1 MPQLSSC
8 VAPPMGSVLRLP
20 PCPVSKRI
28 SIFEKVILIMLVQTL
43 EFSWQGKNLW
53 TSSVFVPLNL
63 MEGVGAQISV
73 GLHWCRAGLRGVWYL
88 WEPCIERERLGK
100 PPISELSVAA
110 LDAEVYPRPRLPTGS
125 WRGGSQLQSEMSR
138 GWDES
143 SPRGLLVCNLWFS
156 SRAQVLTD
164 SGACNEEF
172 DLRQVLWLFWTP
184 SLVKWG

>member
-1 MPQLSSC
+1 
-8 VAPPMGSVLRLP
+8 
-20 PCPVSKRI
+20 
-28 SIFEKVILIMLVQTL
+28 MLVQTL

-53 TSSVFVPLNL
+53 TSSVFVPLNS
-63 MEGVGAQISV
+63 MEGVGAQMSAE
-73 GLHWCRAGLRGVWYL
+73 LHRRRAGLRGGWYL
-88 WEPCIERERLGK
+88 WEPCVKLKHRERETQGK
-100 PPISELSVAA
+100 PPISELSVAT
-110 LDAEVYPRPRLPTGS
+110 LDAEVYSPPRLPTGS

-143 SPRGLLVCNLWFS
+143 SPWGLLFCNLWFC

-164 SGACNEEF
+164 PGACNEEF